1 MSTSTSPVTAPT
13 TSTRP
18 SPAGVRRNPRH
29 RVNRL
34 HFILA
39 PLALLWM
46 IPVIMILGLSLLPTS
61 DPSTTFFN
69 LLLSS
74 PSLSNYANVWQQNP
88 IFRNLVNSLMITV
101 PSVVLVT
108 LAGSVAAFALAM
120 LKVSFRGVI
129 FAALILARVL
139 SMSGIVV
146 AIFKILQSFGLYNS
160 LSGLT
165 LVYTALGLLSA
176 VIIFRTAFLALPY
189 ETYEASVLDG
199 ANKWQTYRQ
208 SISRWA
214 ARHWP
219 SSWCGG

>member
-1 MSTSTSPVTAPT
+1 
-13 TSTRP
+13 
-18 SPAGVRRNPRH
+18 
-29 RVNRL
+29 
-34 HFILA
+34 
-39 PLALLWM
+39 
-46 IPVIMILGLSLLPTS
+46 
-61 DPSTTFFN
+61 
-69 LLLSS
+69 LLSS

-120 LKVSFRGVI
+120 LKVPFQGVI

-176 VIIFRTAFLALPY
+176 VIIFRTAFLTLPY